1 MIYFKYYFPLLPVFL
16 ETHKTPLC
24 YHSGAYI
31 SIYPRTGR
39 LERPVPF
46 WGLCAAVRREH
57 PHTRSLQ
64 PALQPVF
71 RLGVGLHITL
81 CLQPLSPPGQ
91 TAAFCW
97 PLYPKRTKVYTVK
110 HASRRIPLHRTRLFN
125 LSHANPTQGQ
135 ARENLSACLCLRW
148 VRGRMQSAASHFPA
162 VPRLFSANAAR
173 TRPGSV
179 HRRRCCNPDG
189 QAVGQSL
196 PKEKVCRLQLPARK
210 QSVLSTTG
218 TLRSIDCW

>member
-81 CLQPLSPPGQ
+81 CLQPLSPSGQ
-91 TAAFCW
+91 TAAF
-97 PLYPKRTKVYTVK
+97 PPDPV
-110 HASRRIPLHRTRLFN
+110 AQ
-125 LSHANPTQGQ
+125 NPAVQFV
-135 ARENLSACLCLRW
+135 ARESNSGSGSRELVRVPLLALGTRADAERRFPLSSRSETVQRERCPNP
-148 VRGRMQSAASHFPA
+148 S
-162 VPRLFSANAAR
+162 RLGPQEAM
-173 TRPGSV
+173 
-179 HRRRCCNPDG
+179 
-189 QAVGQSL
+189 L
-196 PKEKVCRLQLPARK
+196 
-210 QSVLSTTG
+210 
-218 TLRSIDCW
+218 